1 MRWLKTLLLLAVAL
15 VVLLAGVGLHLRNH
29 QPVTLDLY
37 LVRVELPLSVLLVG
51 AFAAGVLL
59 AAIPLAARIATL
71 RLRLRLK
78 ARGSRPAQ
86 HAAGGAPAVALSPP
100 DAT

>member
-1 MRWLKTLLLLAVAL
+1 MRWLRRLLLLAVAGAVL
-15 VVLLAGVGLHLRNH
+15 VAGIGLHLRNH

-37 LVRVELPLSVLLVG
+37 LLRVELPLSVLLVG
-51 AFAAGVLL
+51 AFTAGVVV
-59 AAIPLAARIATL
+59 AAIPLAARIAAL

-78 ARGSRPAQ
+78 ARRERPAE
-86 HAAGGAPAVALSPP
+86 GAPATAVLSPP